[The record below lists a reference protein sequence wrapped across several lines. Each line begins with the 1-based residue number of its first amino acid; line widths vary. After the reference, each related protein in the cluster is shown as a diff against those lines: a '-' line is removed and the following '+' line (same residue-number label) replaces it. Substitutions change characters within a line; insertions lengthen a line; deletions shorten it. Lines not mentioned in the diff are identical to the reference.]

1 MLVFRDDCI
10 RVCFI
15 LLLSLALF
23 RGVFRTMLNIYDAP
37 SLRKKLIVICE
48 QFFSIISISGF
59 WQVRKYAAALV
70 CKYFTPV
77 DRQLF
82 IQIKRSL
89 QFVNLKFVNFYSIFF
104 IWTKLGPHAWIFK
117 FQAKLFFCL
126 ILTKLDIIFV
136 TSLYYCYY
144 CKNAVQ

>member
-1 MLVFRDDCI
+1 MYIYTIHTRLYIRLYNINVEWKYQWDIFYKTSYILGWCKSLKVVSLLVFRDDCI

-48 QFFSIISISGF
+48 QLFSIISISGF

-89 QFVNLKFVNFYSIFF
+89 QFVNL
-104 IWTKLGPHAWIFK
+104 
-117 FQAKLFFCL
+117 Q
-126 ILTKLDIIFV
+126 
-136 TSLYYCYY
+136 
-144 CKNAVQ
+144 